1 MRSYRIAESAV
12 VVVQLSIH
20 HVKIVQVV
28 AIVLNQKQSDLTSHQ
43 GQNMELAFDYGA
55 KVNQQNAAKGLKEI
69 FL

>member
-1 MRSYRIAESAV
+1 LIR
-12 VVVQLSIH
+12 

-43 GQNMELAFDYGA
+43 GQNTEHASDYGG